1 MAVPPS
7 RRSTVSRSSDHGS
20 CRYTAVLGAEGVG
33 LGCWQANRQHWLGS
47 RAFTCAVGQAPWVA
61 AVDALAAMLSE
72 RGAGGAQL
80 RVLLSARYSR
90 FCLVPW
96 SDVIGH
102 PRELD
107 AYARA
112 CFEALYG
119 QTLDDWR
126 IVLSPE
132 PAGAARIAT
141 ALPEALLLRLQAL
154 GRDHHLSLRSVQPYL
169 MAAYNRCTEQLA
181 QGDFLFVLAEPQR
194 SVLLLAAGGAW
205 QQVLAQGCADSDQAL
220 QALIERTC
228 ELYGEPLP
236 PVYLHA
242 PARVDVPRVAA
253 LQLCP
258 PASDADP
265 LCAMWRAVA

>member
-1 MAVPPS
+1 MSHLSPDRFCAV
-7 RRSTVSRSSDHGS
+7 V
-20 CRYTAVLGAEGVG
+20 GAEGVG
-33 LGCWQANRQHWLGS
+33 LGRWHATQPQWLGS
-47 RAFTCAVGQAPWVA
+47 RAFTCDAAQPAWEAALQALSALLAEHAV
-61 AVDALAAMLSE
+61 
-72 RGAGGAQL
+72 RGAEL

-96 SDVIGH
+96 SDAIGN

-112 CFEALYG
+112 CFENLYG
-119 QTLDDWR
+119 QSLDDWR

-141 ALPEALLLRLQAL
+141 ALPQALLQGLQAL
-154 GRDHHLSLRSVQPYL
+154 SRHSQLKLRSVQPYL
-169 MAAYNRCTEQLA
+169 MAAFNRCSAKLA
-181 QGDFLFVLAEPQR
+181 QGDFLFVLAEPRR
-194 SVLLLAAGGAW
+194 SVLMLAAGGAW

-220 QALIERTC
+220 QALIDRTC
-228 ELYGEPLP
+228 ELYGEHMP

-242 PARVDVPRVAA
+242 PGRGDVPQLEAV
-253 LQLCP
+253 QLCQ
-258 PASDADP
+258 PAGDSDP

>member
-1 MAVPPS
+1 MSHLS
-7 RRSTVSRSSDHGS
+7 RDRGAH
-20 CRYTAVLGAEGVG
+20 RYCAVLGAEGVG
-33 LGCWQANRQHWLGS
+33 LGRWHANQQQWLGS
-47 RAFTCAVGQAPWVA
+47 RAFSCEAAQPAWEA
-61 AVDALAAMLSE
+61 AVEALAALLAE
-72 RGAGGAQL
+72 HTVRGAQL

-96 SDVIGH
+96 SDAIGH

-112 CFEALYG
+112 CFENLYG
-119 QTLDDWR
+119 QSLGDWR

-141 ALPEALLLRLQAL
+141 ALPEALLQRLQAL
-154 GRDHHLSLRSVQPYL
+154 GRESRLQLRSVQPYL
-169 MAAYNRCTEQLA
+169 MAAYNRCSAQLG
-181 QGDFLFVLAEPQR
+181 QGDFLFVLAEPRR

-205 QQVLAQGCADSDQAL
+205 QQVLAQGCADNDQAF

-228 ELYGEPLP
+228 ELYGEHLP
-236 PVYLHA
+236 RVYLHA
-242 PARVDVPRVAA
+242 PGRGDVPQLAA
-253 LQLCP
+253 VQLCQ
-258 PASDADP
+258 PASEADP